1 MSENNLT
8 MEVTNQVIPEQDVQD
23 VQDVQE
29 QAVQDVVSLESEAQ
43 EFAFQ
48 DIEDTPD
55 QILKE
60 TKGKKVKEKKPKAP
74 KEPKKPKAPKT
85 PKEPKTSKAPK
96 EPKKPKTPKA
106 PGEKKSVDISAVLKQ
121 VKTKVSTLKLP
132 KINMPKGSNQD
143 DEQTQKPMKQSK
155 YNMLFSIR
163 NKIAL
168 CFVVP
173 MVFMIII
180 GVSAYQKAADGMS
193 QKYQETSLQTIK
205 MATEYVDTSLD
216 FIASEGMTY
225 AFDDGLSKYSM
236 GLYDDKPIEKA
247 DLLTR
252 INSDIMSSQAT
263 NPFISNI
270 HIVTR
275 AGVKMMS
282 SKSADTVDG
291 CFDEY
296 IETVST
302 GKRSIERWVDTHE
315 YLDNH
320 LLLKAEDYIMAF
332 EMLAQ
337 NNKSCVV
344 IDIKQEAIREFLEG
358 LDMGKGSV
366 VGFVTK
372 TGREIICEKLE
383 EGEES
388 RFAEGTAVFFGQE
401 FFSAIG
407 VEEEPVLEGTK
418 EVKFMGDNYLF
429 IYSRSE
435 ETAAT
440 ICALVPIDVVTEQ
453 ASDIGSLTV
462 KIVILASVIVLVV
475 GVAIVMGIQN
485 NMVRISK
492 KFGEVAKG
500 DLTVQVSAR
509 GRDEFNNLASSAT
522 HMIKNTKNLVN
533 KVSNATGQLEES
545 AKDVEQASGIIDD
558 YSKEITRAISEINE
572 GMARQSRHAQDCV
585 DKTDVLSNEM
595 QEVSRVVER
604 VESLVEETEG
614 MINKGMEIVYLLGDR
629 ASQTTNI
636 TEKVGESIESLRKE
650 TEIINSFVKTI
661 TDISEQTN
669 LLSLNASIE
678 AARAGD
684 AGRGFAVVAEE
695 IRKLAD
701 DSAKAAGEIR
711 NNVGV
716 ISAQT
721 QESVK
726 SAREARS
733 MVDLQTAAV
742 EEVVSVFIDMQN
754 RMAELVDG
762 LKDIVTSTERAD
774 SERSDAVD
782 AVRNISDI
790 IEETAASAETVSDVA
805 AKLLENV
812 ERLNHTADVLGENMD
827 GLKTEISVF
836 KI

>member
-8 MEVTNQVIPEQDVQD
+8 MDVTNQGTPKSDVQVVQEVQDAVVLNKEVVVQEQDVPEMSMQD
-23 VQDVQE
+23 
-29 QAVQDVVSLESEAQ
+29 A
-43 EFAFQ
+43 
-48 DIEDTPD
+48 PD

-74 KEPKKPKAPKT
+74 KVPKAPKT
-85 PKEPKTSKAPK
+85 PKESKAV
-96 EPKKPKTPKA
+96 KTPKA
-106 PGEKKSVDISAVLKQ
+106 PGGKKSVDVSAVLKQ
-121 VKTKVSTLKLP
+121 VKEKVSSLKLP
-132 KINMPKGSNQD
+132 SVNTPNGKNQAG
-143 DEQTQKPMKQSK
+143 KQSK

-163 NKIAL
+163 NKIAV
-168 CFVVP
+168 CFLVP
-173 MVFMIII
+173 IVFMIII
-180 GVSAYQKAADGMS
+180 GVSAYRKAADGMS

-205 MATEYVDTSLD
+205 MATQYVDTSLE
-216 FIASEGMTY
+216 FIASEGMKY
-225 AFDDGLSKYSM
+225 AFDDGLSKYAM
-236 GLYDDKPIEKA
+236 GLYDDSPVEKA
-247 DLLTR
+247 DLITR
-252 INSDIMSSQAT
+252 INSDILSSQT
-263 NPFISNI
+263 SNPFISNI
-270 HIVTR
+270 HIVTKS
-275 AGVKMMS
+275 GVQMMS
-282 SKSADTVDG
+282 SKSASTVDG
-291 CFDEY
+291 CFEEY
-296 IETVST
+296 RETVST
-302 GKRSIERWVDTHE
+302 GKRTIEKWVDIHE
-315 YLDNH
+315 YLDTH
-320 LLLKAEDYIMAF
+320 LELDVNDYIMAF
-332 EMLAQ
+332 EMLSQ
-337 NNKSCVV
+337 NNSTCVV
-344 IDIKQEAIREFLEG
+344 IDIKQDAIREFLEG
-358 LDMGKGSV
+358 LDMGEGSV
-366 VGFVTK
+366 VGYITK
-372 TGREIICEKLE
+372 TGREIVCEKLE

-401 FFSAIG
+401 FFNAIG

-418 EVKFMGDNYLF
+418 EVKFMGEDYLF

-440 ICALVPIDVVTEQ
+440 VCALVPIDVVTEQ

-462 KIVILASVIVLVV
+462 KIVILATVIVLVV
-475 GVAIVMGIQN
+475 GVLIVMGIQN

-522 HMIKNTKNLVN
+522 HMIKNTKKLVN

-604 VESLVEETEG
+604 VESLVDETEG

-629 ASQTTNI
+629 AKETTSI

-661 TDISEQTN
+661 TDITEQTN

-711 NNVGV
+711 NNVSH

-721 QESVK
+721 QNSVQ
-726 SAREARS
+726 SAREARA
-733 MVDLQTAAV
+733 MVDLQTEAV
-742 EEVVSVFIDMQN
+742 EEVVSVFRDMQH
-754 RMAELVDG
+754 RMRDLVDG

-790 IEETAASAETVSDVA
+790 IEETAASAETVNDVA

-812 ERLNHTADVLGENMD
+812 EKLNHTANVLGENMD
-827 GLKTEISVF
+827 GLKSEISVF